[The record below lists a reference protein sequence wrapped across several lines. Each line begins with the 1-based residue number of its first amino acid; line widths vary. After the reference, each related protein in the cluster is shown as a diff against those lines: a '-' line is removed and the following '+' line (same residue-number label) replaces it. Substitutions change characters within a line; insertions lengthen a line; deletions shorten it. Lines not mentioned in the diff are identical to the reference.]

1 MGRGLASVSIIQA
14 SLSGYAYT
22 GSIPIL
28 LAGFLSLQQLPPY
41 HSTHARLVEASI
53 FERRVFMWVLQLS
66 RMALL
71 RGNTLTR
78 PGSLCARLRSTD
90 AQPGLSH
97 FCDKRAAS
105 AGRLLFL
112 RAFLL
117 VIIIQII
124 HRDAQELGGL
134 RQCRTCRIV
143 GGIIYHTASHTKR
156 NICPSRELADAYILL
171 PQNLLHAQPK
181 RHNDTS
187 LLILFHDYRGK
198 EKKNKSMCFSTL
210 DFLYSF

>member
-1 MGRGLASVSIIQA
+1 MHTAKIEVGGVA
-14 SLSGYAYT
+14 
-22 GSIPIL
+22 GSW
-28 LAGFLSLQQLPPY
+28 GFLEMSEEEVTFYRRFVARHGGALVAMGEPKKSSRLDFPPGML
-41 HSTHARLVEASI
+41 HGSA
-53 FERRVFMWVLQLS
+53 RVFFYFAQ
-66 RMALL
+66 
-71 RGNTLTR
+71 

-97 FCDKRAAS
+97 SCNKRAAS
-105 AGRLLFL
+105 AGMLLLL
-112 RAFLL
+112 RTFLL

-124 HRDAQELGGL
+124 HRNAQELSSF
-134 RQCRTCRIV
+134 RQCRTCWII

-171 PQNLLHAQPK
+171 PQNLLHTQPK
-181 RHNDTS
+181 SHNDTS